1 MTCGEHAYLTV
12 VSMGAHVPTL
22 DGLVTAPS
30 GSGRLLH
37 LRQHSYVPLFGVLW
51 SVLFLEASFQMPP
64 RGMGVWGKLYPLREY
79 S

>member
-1 MTCGEHAYLTV
+1 MTSGDHAYLTV

-30 GSGRLLH
+30 GSGWLLH
-37 LRQHSYVPLFGVLW
+37 LRQHSYVPVFGVLW

-64 RGMGVWGKLYPLREY
+64 RGDGVLGEAPPAPGV
-79 S
+79 